1 MVQYRQGGYG
11 TMEQIVIEYG
21 DFLKEKRI
29 AKGYSQARVA
39 ELLGMSQQRYS
50 RYELGQRE
58 PGLDFIIEVAKV
70 LDFKPGDFFNNYGR
84 K

>member
-1 MVQYRQGGYG
+1 
-11 TMEQIVIEYG
+11 MEQIVNEYG
-21 DFLKEKRI
+21 DFIKEKRL

-39 ELLGMSQQRYS
+39 ELLGISQQRYS

-58 PGLDFIIEVAKV
+58 PGLDFIIDVAKV
-70 LDFKPGDFFNNYGR
+70 LDFKPGDFFDSR